1 MANVL
6 NPEPESITLNTTLEP
21 TTLEPATELEQPPF
35 ESTSNP
41 ETAEVVEVP
50 ALDADAPTEP
60 VAKAVP
66 VEAAPAE
73 EIAPEI
79 VAQAEPV
86 VEAKAEP
93 VVAAAAEPVVEA
105 KAEPVVAAKAEPVVE
120 AKAEPVVE
128 AKAEPVVAAV
138 AETAAE
144 IQAAPEAA
152 PPATAAA
159 PVARA
164 KAPEHGLESMDDFS
178 AALAAFEREQ
188 AAEAAAVEAYGDK
201 IVSGTVIKQTEKHL
215 VVDVGLK
222 SEGLVPLE
230 QVLDHSG
237 AVRFN
242 PGDVIDV
249 VIEREEPEGGYL
261 VSFERAQRLRIWD
274 TIEKAANDKTPM
286 TGTVISRV
294 KGGLTVDIGLKA
306 FLPGSQ
312 LEIRPVRNLDGYL
325 GQQIEVRVIKLNKKR
340 GNVVVSRKEILEE
353 EQNAKRSTTLEHLG
367 EGAILTGTVKNLT
380 DYGAF
385 VDLGGIDG
393 LLHITDMSW
402 GRLTHPRDL
411 VNVGDEIQVKVL
423 KFDKDKQRV
432 SLGFK
437 QLTPDPWLD
446 ASERYPVG
454 AHVKGRVL
462 SVTDY
467 GAFVELEQGIEGLV
481 HLSEMT
487 WSKRL
492 KHPSK
497 LVKPGDE
504 VETVVL
510 SVNPA
515 DRRISLGMKQLLEN
529 PWENLT
535 EKYPTGAVVEGR
547 VRNLTDFGA
556 FIEIEDGID
565 GLVHVSN
572 LSWTKRVK
580 HPSEIVKKGEKV
592 KAVVLGVEP
601 AEPAS
606 LAGHQAVAARRLGEL
621 LRLASGGR
629 RGPRQGAADGAI
641 WSLRR
646 DRGGCRGSLPH
657 LRGRRRRRI
666 EAGDGPG
673 ARLQDHQDQ
682 RRGEEGGLEPA
693 RHRPGGQPHTGR
705 ALQGGYSQA
714 SGLQLH
720 HHARRPD
727 QLAQGR
733 ALSRF
738 PFRHQCTTAAL
749 RGGRCCLDFVFHSF
763 SLCPASTLAS
773 ATPGVSFQVKES
785 STMPRNVDARIP
797 YSAEFQP

>member
-6 NPEPESITLNTTLEP
+6 NPEPESITLNTELE
-21 TTLEPATELEQPPF
+21 TLEPATEQVQPLQ
-35 ESTSNP
+35 ESTSNT
-41 ETAEVVEVP
+41 ETAETVETVDLAP
-50 ALDADAPTEP
+50 LDADALTEP
-60 VAKAVP
+60 A
-66 VEAAPAE
+66 VEAAPVVETTAE
-73 EIAPEI
+73 AASNPEVAPEVPVQSAPVEEV
-79 VAQAEPV
+79 VAPVAEAAADVAEVAAAPV
-86 VEAKAEP
+86 VEAPAP
-93 VVAAAAEPVVEA
+93 
-105 KAEPVVAAKAEPVVE
+105 
-120 AKAEPVVE
+120 
-128 AKAEPVVAAV
+128 
-138 AETAAE
+138 ETATAPAE
-144 IQAAPEAA
+144 
-152 PPATAAA
+152 
-159 PVARA
+159 
-164 KAPEHGLESMDDFS
+164 HNLETMDDFS

-201 IVSGTVIKQTEKHL
+201 IVTGTVIKQTEKHL
-215 VVDVGLK
+215 VIDVGLK
-222 SEGLVPLE
+222 SEGLVPID
-230 QVLDHSG
+230 QVLDHTG
-237 AVRFN
+237 AVKFQ
-242 PGDVIDV
+242 PGDAIDV

-261 VSFERAQRLRIWD
+261 VSYERAQRLRVWD
-274 TIEKAANDKTPM
+274 VIEKAANDKTPVV
-286 TGTVISRV
+286 GTVVSRV

-353 EQNAKRSTTLEHLG
+353 EQNAKRSVTLDQLG
-367 EGAILTGTVKNLT
+367 EGTVLTGTVKNLT

-385 VDLGGIDG
+385 VDMGGIDG

-454 AHVKGRVL
+454 AHVHGRVL

-515 DRRISLGMKQLLEN
+515 DRRISLGMKQLLDN

-535 EKYPTGAVVEGR
+535 DRYPAGTVVEGR

-556 FIEIEDGID
+556 FVEIEDGID

-601 AEPAS
+601 
-606 LAGHQAVAARRLGEL
+606 QNRRLSLGIKQLQPDVWESFFAQHRVGDVVHGKI
-621 LRLASGGR
+621 LRTA
-629 RGPRQGAADGAI
+629 QFGAFVEIAEGVEGLCHV
-641 WSLRR
+641 S
-646 DRGGCRGSLPH
+646 
-657 LRGRRRRRI
+657 
-666 EAGDGPG
+666 EAGD
-673 ARLQDHQDQ
+673 
-682 RRGEEGGLEPA
+682 EGGGSKLETGLEHEFRIIKINVEEKKVGLSLRA
-693 RHRPGGQPHTGR
+693 VGQEASR
-705 ALQGGYSQA
+705 A
-714 SGLQLH
+714 
-720 HHARRPD
+720 
-727 QLAQGR
+727 
-733 ALSRF
+733 
-738 PFRHQCTTAAL
+738 
-749 RGGRCCLDFVFHSF
+749 
-763 SLCPASTLAS
+763 
-773 ATPGVSFQVKES
+773 QVEHYKES
-785 STMPRNVDARIP
+785 AHKQPVSSSTTTLGDLINLRKSER
-797 YSAEFQP
+797 

>member
-6 NPEPESITLNTTLEP
+6 NPETESITLNTELEIP
-21 TTLEPATELEQPPF
+21 TLEPAAELESPSY
-35 ESTSNP
+35 ESTSNT
-41 ETAEVVEVP
+41 ETAEAVAAVEP
-50 ALDADAPTEP
+50 TALDADALTEP
-60 VAKAVP
+60 VAQAPP
-66 VEAAPAE
+66 VESTAEALPATGLATEVHAAQ
-73 EIAPEI
+73 IATP
-79 VAQAEPV
+79 
-86 VEAKAEP
+86 
-93 VVAAAAEPVVEA
+93 AAEA
-105 KAEPVVAAKAEPVVE
+105 
-120 AKAEPVVE
+120 
-128 AKAEPVVAAV
+128 
-138 AETAAE
+138 TAAE
-144 IQAAPEAA
+144 SAPSDLLELEAPADGPPVAEPAEAA
-152 PPATAAA
+152 HA
-159 PVARA
+159 
-164 KAPEHGLESMDDFS
+164 ELESVAAESEHDAHGMEGMDDFS

-201 IVSGTVIKQTEKHL
+201 VVSGTVIKATDKHL

-222 SEGLVPLE
+222 SEGLVPIE
-230 QVLDHSG
+230 QVLDHTG
-237 AVRFN
+237 AVKFN
-242 PGDVIDV
+242 AGDVIDV

-261 VSFERAQRLRIWD
+261 VSYEKAQRLRVWD
-274 TIEKAANDKTPM
+274 VIEKAANDKTPVI
-286 TGTVISRV
+286 GTVVSRV

-325 GQQIEVRVIKLNKKR
+325 GTQIEVRVIKLNKKR

-353 EQNAKRSTTLEHLG
+353 EQTVKRSTTLEQLG
-367 EGAILTGTVKNLT
+367 EGAVLTGTVKNLT

-446 ASERYPVG
+446 ATERYPVG

-515 DRRISLGMKQLLEN
+515 DRRISLGMKQLLDN

-535 EKYPTGAVVEGR
+535 ERYPAGTVVEGR

-601 AEPAS
+601 
-606 LAGHQAVAARRLGEL
+606 QNRRLSLGIKQLQPDVWESFFASHRVGDVVHGKV
-621 LRLASGGR
+621 LRTA
-629 RGPRQGAADGAI
+629 QFGAFVEIAEGVEGLCHI
-641 WSLRR
+641 S
-646 DRGGCRGSLPH
+646 
-657 LRGRRRRRI
+657 
-666 EAGDGPG
+666 EAGDEGG
-673 ARLQDHQDQ
+673 GSKLETGLEHDFKIIKINVEEKKVGLSLRAVNGQEASRAEVQDYKSEA
-682 RRGEEGGLEPA
+682 RGE
-693 RHRPGGQPHTGR
+693 
-705 ALQGGYSQA
+705 
-714 SGLQLH
+714 
-720 HHARRPD
+720 
-727 QLAQGR
+727 
-733 ALSRF
+733 
-738 PFRHQCTTAAL
+738 
-749 RGGRCCLDFVFHSF
+749 RGGSHKA
-763 SLCPASTLAS
+763 P
-773 ATPGVSFQVKES
+773 VSS
-785 STMPRNVDARIP
+785 STTTLGDLINWKSER
-797 YSAEFQP
+797 

>member
-1 MANVL
+1 MANLL
-6 NPEPESITLNTTLEP
+6 NPETESITLNTELEVP
-21 TTLEPATELEQPPF
+21 TLEPATEQEQPLP

-41 ETAEVVEVP
+41 ETTETVEISS
-50 ALDADAPTEP
+50 LDADAPTEP
-60 VAKAVP
+60 QAEAAQAAEAVVESALPVEAAVP
-66 VEAAPAE
+66 VEPAP
-73 EIAPEI
+73 
-79 VAQAEPV
+79 QAEV
-86 VEAKAEP
+86 V
-93 VVAAAAEPVVEA
+93 
-105 KAEPVVAAKAEPVVE
+105 
-120 AKAEPVVE
+120 
-128 AKAEPVVAAV
+128 
-138 AETAAE
+138 
-144 IQAAPEAA
+144 APEAA
-152 PPATAAA
+152 ASVEAPPQAEAAA
-159 PVARA
+159 PVES
-164 KAPEHGLESMDDFS
+164 APQAEATAPVESAPQAEAAAPVEAPQAEAAAPKPAAAAFADHSLESMDDFS
-178 AALAAFEREQ
+178 AALEAFEREQ

-201 IVSGTVIKQTEKHL
+201 IVSGTVVKQTEKYL

-230 QVLDHSG
+230 QVLDHTG
-237 AVRFN
+237 AVKFA
-242 PGDVIDV
+242 PGDVIEV

-261 VSFERAQRLRIWD
+261 VSFERAQRLRVWD
-274 TIEKAANDKTPM
+274 TIEKAAADKTPM
-286 TGTVISRV
+286 VGTVVSRV
-294 KGGLTVDIGLKA
+294 KGGVTVDIGLKA

-340 GNVVVSRKEILEE
+340 GNIVVSRKEILEE
-353 EQNAKRSTTLEHLG
+353 EQNARRTQTLEQLG
-367 EGAILTGTVKNLT
+367 EGAVLTGTVKNLT

-446 ASERYPVG
+446 ATERYPVG
-454 AHVKGRVL
+454 AHVHGRVL

-510 SVNPA
+510 SVNPS
-515 DRRISLGMKQLLEN
+515 DRRISLGMKQLMDN
-529 PWENLT
+529 PWDNLT
-535 EKYPTGAVVEGR
+535 ERYPAGTVVEGR

-601 AEPAS
+601 
-606 LAGHQAVAARRLGEL
+606 QNRRLSLGIKQLQPDVWESFFAEHRVGDVVHGKV
-621 LRLASGGR
+621 LRTA
-629 RGPRQGAADGAI
+629 QFGAFVEIAEGVEGLCHI
-641 WSLRR
+641 S
-646 DRGGCRGSLPH
+646 
-657 LRGRRRRRI
+657 
-666 EAGDGPG
+666 EAGD
-673 ARLQDHQDQ
+673 
-682 RRGEEGGLEPA
+682 EGGGSKLETGLEHEFRIIKINVEEKKVGLSLRA
-693 RHRPGGQPHTGR
+693 IGQE
-705 ALQGGYSQA
+705 A
-714 SGLQLH
+714 SRTQVESYKAESH
-720 HHARRPD
+720 KHP
-727 QLAQGR
+727 
-733 ALSRF
+733 
-738 PFRHQCTTAAL
+738 
-749 RGGRCCLDFVFHSF
+749 
-763 SLCPASTLAS
+763 
-773 ATPGVSFQVKES
+773 VSS
-785 STMPRNVDARIP
+785 STTTLGDLINWKSER
-797 YSAEFQP
+797 

>member
-1 MANVL
+1 
-6 NPEPESITLNTTLEP
+6 
-21 TTLEPATELEQPPF
+21 
-35 ESTSNP
+35 
-41 ETAEVVEVP
+41 
-50 ALDADAPTEP
+50 
-60 VAKAVP
+60 
-66 VEAAPAE
+66 
-73 EIAPEI
+73 
-79 VAQAEPV
+79 
-86 VEAKAEP
+86 
-93 VVAAAAEPVVEA
+93 
-105 KAEPVVAAKAEPVVE
+105 
-120 AKAEPVVE
+120 
-128 AKAEPVVAAV
+128 
-138 AETAAE
+138 
-144 IQAAPEAA
+144 
-152 PPATAAA
+152 
-159 PVARA
+159 
-164 KAPEHGLESMDDFS
+164 
-178 AALAAFEREQ
+178 
-188 AAEAAAVEAYGDK
+188 
-201 IVSGTVIKQTEKHL
+201 VIKATDKHL
-215 VVDVGLK
+215 IVDVGLK
-222 SEGLVPLE
+222 SEGMVPLE
-230 QVLDHSG
+230 QVLDHTG
-237 AVRFN
+237 AVKFN
-242 PGDVIDV
+242 AGDVIDV

-261 VSFERAQRLRIWD
+261 VSFEKAQRFRVWD
-274 TIEKAANDKTPM
+274 VIEKAANDKTPVM
-286 TGTVISRV
+286 GTVVSRV

-353 EQNAKRSTTLEHLG
+353 EQTAKRSGTLEQLG
-367 EGAILTGTVKNLT
+367 EGAVLTGTVKNLT

-446 ASERYPVG
+446 ATDRYPVG

-497 LVKPGDE
+497 LVKPADE

-515 DRRISLGMKQLLEN
+515 DRRISLGMKQLLDN

-535 EKYPTGAVVEGR
+535 ERYPAGTVVEGR

-580 HPSEIVKKGEKV
+580 HPSEVVKKGEKV

-601 AEPAS
+601 
-606 LAGHQAVAARRLGEL
+606 QNRRLSLGIKQLQPDVWESFFAAHRVGDIVHGKV
-621 LRLASGGR
+621 LRTA
-629 RGPRQGAADGAI
+629 QFGAFVEIAEGVEGLCHI
-641 WSLRR
+641 S
-646 DRGGCRGSLPH
+646 
-657 LRGRRRRRI
+657 
-666 EAGDGPG
+666 EAGDEPGGPSK
-673 ARLQDHQDQ
+673 L
-682 RRGEEGGLEPA
+682 ETGLE
-693 RHRPGGQPHTGR
+693 HDFKIIKINVEEKKVGLSLR
-705 ALQGGYSQA
+705 AVGHEA
-714 SGLQLH
+714 S
-720 HHARRPD
+720 
-727 QLAQGR
+727 R
-733 ALSRF
+733 AEV
-738 PFRHQCTTAAL
+738 QDYKAEN
-749 RGGRCCLDFVFHSF
+749 RGDRGSSHKA
-763 SLCPASTLAS
+763 P
-773 ATPGVSFQVKES
+773 VSS
-785 STMPRNVDARIP
+785 STTTLGDLINWKSER
-797 YSAEFQP
+797 

>member
-6 NPEPESITLNTTLEP
+6 NPEPESITLNTEMEAP
-21 TTLEPATELEQPPF
+21 VLEPATEQEQPLH

-41 ETAEVVEVP
+41 EIAEVEVP
-50 ALDADAPTEP
+50 AVDADAPTQP
-60 VAKAVP
+60 A
-66 VEAAPAE
+66 VEAAPE
-73 EIAPEI
+73 F
-79 VAQAEPV
+79 
-86 VEAKAEP
+86 EA
-93 VVAAAAEPVVEA
+93 
-105 KAEPVVAAKAEPVVE
+105 
-120 AKAEPVVE
+120 
-128 AKAEPVVAAV
+128 
-138 AETAAE
+138 TA
-144 IQAAPEAA
+144 EAA
-152 PPATAAA
+152 TTAPAAHH
-159 PVARA
+159 
-164 KAPEHGLESMDDFS
+164 EHSLESMDDFS
-178 AALAAFEREQ
+178 AALEAFEREQ

-201 IVSGTVIKQTEKHL
+201 VISGTVVKQTDKHL
-215 VVDVGLK
+215 VIDVGLK
-222 SEGLVPLE
+222 SEGLVPIE
-230 QVLDHSG
+230 QVLDHTG
-237 AVRFN
+237 ACKFQ
-242 PGDVIDV
+242 PGDAIDV

-261 VSFERAQRLRIWD
+261 ASYERAQRLRVWD
-274 TIEKAANDKTPM
+274 AIEKAANDKTPM
-286 TGTVISRV
+286 MGTVVGRV
-294 KGGLTVDIGLKA
+294 KGGVTVDIGLKA

-353 EQNAKRSTTLEHLG
+353 EQNSKRSHTLEQLS
-367 EGAILTGTVKNLT
+367 EGATLTGTVKNLT

-446 ASERYPVG
+446 ATERYPVG
-454 AHVKGRVL
+454 AHVHGRVL

-497 LVKPGDE
+497 LVKPGDD

-535 EKYPTGAVVEGR
+535 ERYPAGTIVEGR

-580 HPSEIVKKGEKV
+580 HPSEVVKKGEKV

-601 AEPAS
+601 
-606 LAGHQAVAARRLGEL
+606 QNRRLSLGIKQLQPDVWESFFATHRVGDMVHGKV
-621 LRLASGGR
+621 LRTA
-629 RGPRQGAADGAI
+629 QFGAFVEIAEGVEGLCHI
-641 WSLRR
+641 S
-646 DRGGCRGSLPH
+646 
-657 LRGRRRRRI
+657 
-666 EAGDGPG
+666 EAGDDG
-673 ARLQDHQDQ
+673 AAKL
-682 RRGEEGGLEPA
+682 ETGLE
-693 RHRPGGQPHTGR
+693 HEFKIIKINVEEKKVGLSLR
-705 ALQGGYSQA
+705 AGSTHEA
-714 SGLQLH
+714 S
-720 HHARRPD
+720 R
-727 QLAQGR
+727 AQVEHYK
-733 ALSRF
+733 AESHKH
-738 PFRHQCTTAAL
+738 P
-749 RGGRCCLDFVFHSF
+749 
-763 SLCPASTLAS
+763 
-773 ATPGVSFQVKES
+773 VSS
-785 STMPRNVDARIP
+785 STTTLGDLINLRKSER
-797 YSAEFQP
+797 

>member
-6 NPEPESITLNTTLEP
+6 NPEPESITLNTELETPTLD
-21 TTLEPATELEQPPF
+21 PATELENPSF
-35 ESTSNP
+35 ESTSNT
-41 ETAEVVEVP
+41 ETAEAATAVEP
-50 ALDADAPTEP
+50 TALDADALTKP
-60 VAKAVP
+60 VA
-66 VEAAPAE
+66 EAAAHHAEPTTTDLREPATPADGPAASESAYAAE
-73 EIAPEI
+73 E
-79 VAQAEPV
+79 
-86 VEAKAEP
+86 KA
-93 VVAAAAEPVVEA
+93 
-105 KAEPVVAAKAEPVVE
+105 
-120 AKAEPVVE
+120 
-128 AKAEPVVAAV
+128 
-138 AETAAE
+138 
-144 IQAAPEAA
+144 IQASADSSHDS
-152 PPATAAA
+152 
-159 PVARA
+159 
-164 KAPEHGLESMDDFS
+164 HGVESHGAESMDDFS

-201 IVSGTVIKQTEKHL
+201 VVSGTVIKSTDKHL

-222 SEGLVPLE
+222 SEGLVPIE
-230 QVLDHSG
+230 QVLDHTG
-237 AVRFN
+237 AVKFN
-242 PGDVIDV
+242 AGDVIDV

-261 VSFERAQRLRIWD
+261 VSYEKAQRLRVWD
-274 TIEKAANDKTPM
+274 VIEKAANDKTPVI
-286 TGTVISRV
+286 GTVVSRV

-325 GQQIEVRVIKLNKKR
+325 GTQIEVRVIKLNKKR

-353 EQNAKRSTTLEHLG
+353 EQTVKRSTTLEQLG
-367 EGAILTGTVKNLT
+367 EGAVLTGTVKNLT

-446 ASERYPVG
+446 ATERYPVG

-515 DRRISLGMKQLLEN
+515 DRRISLGMKQLLDN

-535 EKYPTGAVVEGR
+535 ERYPAGTVVEGR

-601 AEPAS
+601 
-606 LAGHQAVAARRLGEL
+606 QNRRLSLGIKQLQPDVWESFFATHKVGDVVHGKV
-621 LRLASGGR
+621 LRTAQFGAFVEIAEGVEGLCHISEAGDEGG
-629 RGPRQGAADGAI
+629 GSKLETGLEHDFKIIKINVEEKKVGL
-641 WSLRR
+641 SLRAVSGQEASR
-646 DRGGCRGSLPH
+646 AEVQDYKAENRSDRGDRGGSHKAP
-657 LRGRRRRRI
+657 
-666 EAGDGPG
+666 
-673 ARLQDHQDQ
+673 
-682 RRGEEGGLEPA
+682 
-693 RHRPGGQPHTGR
+693 
-705 ALQGGYSQA
+705 
-714 SGLQLH
+714 
-720 HHARRPD
+720 
-727 QLAQGR
+727 
-733 ALSRF
+733 
-738 PFRHQCTTAAL
+738 
-749 RGGRCCLDFVFHSF
+749 
-763 SLCPASTLAS
+763 
-773 ATPGVSFQVKES
+773 VSS
-785 STMPRNVDARIP
+785 STTTLGDLINWKSERE
-797 YSAEFQP
+797 S

>member
-1 MANVL
+1 MPNVL
-6 NPEPESITLNTTLEP
+6 NPEPESITLNTELEAIAQ
-21 TTLEPATELEQPPF
+21 EPATESVQPPY
-35 ESTSNP
+35 ESTSNN
-41 ETAEVVEVP
+41 ETAEVAVTDDVLA
-50 ALDADAPTEP
+50 ALDADAETQPVAEAPPVAEAAGPPESAPEP
-60 VAKAVP
+60 VA
-66 VEAAPAE
+66 E
-73 EIAPEI
+73 
-79 VAQAEPV
+79 
-86 VEAKAEP
+86 
-93 VVAAAAEPVVEA
+93 
-105 KAEPVVAAKAEPVVE
+105 
-120 AKAEPVVE
+120 
-128 AKAEPVVAAV
+128 
-138 AETAAE
+138 
-144 IQAAPEAA
+144 
-152 PPATAAA
+152 A
-159 PVARA
+159 PVHDA
-164 KAPEHGLESMDDFS
+164 HGHDSADDFS

-201 IVSGTVIKQTEKHL
+201 VVSGTVVKATDKHL

-230 QVLDHSG
+230 QVLDHTG

-261 VSFERAQRLRIWD
+261 VSFERAQRLRVWEV
-274 TIEKAANDKTPM
+274 IEKAANDKSPL
-286 TGTVISRV
+286 TGTVVSRV

-325 GQQIEVRVIKLNKKR
+325 GQQIAVRVIKLNKKR

-353 EQNAKRSTTLEHLG
+353 EQNAKRSGTLNQLG
-367 EGAILTGTVKNLT
+367 EGAVLTGTVKNLT

-446 ASERYPVG
+446 AAERYPVG
-454 AHVKGRVL
+454 AHVHGRVL

-504 VETVVL
+504 VQTVVL

-535 EKYPTGAVVEGR
+535 ERYPAGTVVEGR
-547 VRNLTDFGA
+547 VRNLTEFGA

-580 HPSEIVKKGEKV
+580 HPSEVVKKGEKV

-601 AEPAS
+601 
-606 LAGHQAVAARRLGEL
+606 QNRRLSLGIKQLQPDVWESFFAAHRVGDVVHGKV
-621 LRLASGGR
+621 LRTA
-629 RGPRQGAADGAI
+629 QFGAFVEIAEGVEGLCHI
-641 WSLRR
+641 S
-646 DRGGCRGSLPH
+646 
-657 LRGRRRRRI
+657 
-666 EAGDGPG
+666 EAGDEPG
-673 ARLQDHQDQ
+673 QPSKL
-682 RRGEEGGLEPA
+682 ETGLE
-693 RHRPGGQPHTGR
+693 HEFKIIKINVEEKKVGLSLR
-705 ALQGGYSQA
+705 AVGHEA
-714 SGLQLH
+714 S
-720 HHARRPD
+720 R
-727 QLAQGR
+727 AQVEHYKKETHK
-733 ALSRF
+733 A
-738 PFRHQCTTAAL
+738 P
-749 RGGRCCLDFVFHSF
+749 
-763 SLCPASTLAS
+763 
-773 ATPGVSFQVKES
+773 VSS
-785 STMPRNVDARIP
+785 STTTLGDLINWRKSER
-797 YSAEFQP
+797 